1 MNNILI
7 DEQINDIIN
16 KIYLIDSAE
25 IYLAEIYLDKIIS
38 EVVEKINPQQRW
50 KQYYHHK
57 DEIYKTY
64 FVNDGDWCYVHHEI
78 WKELRTYLL
87 DDNQI
92 KNLVSKKLKAKFH
105 TKIGRVFYR
114 KERL

>member
-16 KIYLIDSAE
+16 KIYLIDS
-25 IYLAEIYLDKIIS
+25 AEIYLDKIIS